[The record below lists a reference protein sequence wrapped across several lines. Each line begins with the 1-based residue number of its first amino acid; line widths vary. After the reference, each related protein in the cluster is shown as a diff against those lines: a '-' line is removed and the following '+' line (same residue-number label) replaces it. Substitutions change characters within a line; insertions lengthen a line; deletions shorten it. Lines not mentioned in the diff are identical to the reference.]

1 MTTRILSAAL
11 LLAFAA
17 AASAQVPEPELIER
31 TARAVETYPRYTVF
45 DHVAASIDGGVV
57 TLTGKVT
64 MPIKKDELGKRIEGI
79 AGAGNVRNEIDVLPV
94 SIGDERI
101 RQRTSRAIYGNTT
114 FREYAARPNPQTS
127 DLKIVYTPLH
137 GVGGPLLTRICTWA
151 QHTGL
156 TPVPEQMEPDGAFPT
171 VAFPK
176 PE

>member
-101 RQRTSRAIYGNTT
+101 RQRTSRAIYGNAA
-114 FREYAARPNPQTS
+114 FWGYAARPNPPIHI
-127 DLKIVYTPLH
+127 IVEH
-137 GVGGPLLTRICTWA
+137 GRVTLTGVVSTEVDRALA
-151 QHTGL
+151 QSLATGL
-156 TPVPEQMEPDGAFPT
+156 GEFSVTNALRVERAGR
-171 VAFPK
+171 
-176 PE
+176 